1 MSEDT
6 HEQYDVLGREF
17 IKRYLDMFEPLVE
30 KLCDTV
36 SINESVNHLTE
47 GERIG
52 KESVNWIKSNKA
64 KIKFLNENIRKLM
77 ELKALTG
84 EVLGVA
90 RDATHERDNLLD
102 HLEALE
108 LDKIEKEKKKNDRI
122 SNKRNKS
129 NSKRS

>member
-1 MSEDT
+1 MTEDMSEDT

-36 SINESVNHLTE
+36 YANESWDGTNHDLY
-47 GERIG
+47 R
-52 KESVNWIKSNKA
+52 SNKA
-64 KIKFLNENIRKLM
+64 KIKFLNENIKKLM

-84 EVLGVA
+84 EVLGIA

-108 LDKIEKEKKKNDRI
+108 LDKIEKEKKKNDKV
-122 SNKRNKS
+122 SNKGNKP

>member
-36 SINESVNHLTE
+36 YANESWDGTNHDLY
-47 GERIG
+47 R
-52 KESVNWIKSNKA
+52 SNKA
-64 KIKFLNENIRKLM
+64 KIKFLNENIKKLM

-84 EVLGVA
+84 EVLGIA

-108 LDKIEKEKKKNDRI
+108 LDKIEKERKKNDKV

>member
-1 MSEDT
+1 MTEDMSEDT

-30 KLCDTV
+30 KLCDTI
-36 SINESVNHLTE
+36 SISESWDGTKHDLY
-47 GERIG
+47 R
-52 KESVNWIKSNKA
+52 SNKA
-64 KIKFLNENIRKLM
+64 KMKFLNENIRKLM
-77 ELKALTG
+77 ELKELTG
-84 EVLGVA
+84 EILGVA

-108 LDKIEKEKKKNDRI
+108 LDKIEKEKKKNDKV
-122 SNKRNKS
+122 SNKGNKS